1 MAQNEIGSG
10 KIWLITGANRGL
22 GAAIARAALDAGDS
36 VVAGA
41 RNPDTIAGALGAA
54 SPTFLPVALDVT
66 DAPAAEA
73 AVVAALERFGRIDV
87 LVNNAGY
94 GQFGAFE
101 ETGMEAMRRQ
111 FETNVFGLMNVTH
124 TVLPA
129 MRRQRSGHIFNISS
143 IGGFRGGDRYSAY
156 AASKFAVEG
165 FSESLS
171 AELAVF
177 GIRVTVVEPGFF
189 RTDFLQDTS
198 VQYGSVEIEDY
209 AEASAASRTFYDE
222 RSGKQAGDPAKL
234 GEALV
239 KLAADPHPPVRF
251 PVGTD
256 AVAVVEG
263 KIAAVQAEV
272 DRWRELSASTD
283 FPGE

>member
-1 MAQNEIGSG
+1 MADTQ
-10 KIWLITGANRGL
+10 KVWLITGANRGL
-22 GAAIARAALDAGDS
+22 GQAIARAALKAGDS

-41 RNPDTIAGALGAA
+41 RNLDTIAGALGAA
-54 SPTFLPVALDVT
+54 SPTLLPAALDVT
-66 DAPAAEA
+66 DTGAADA
-73 AVVAALERFGRIDV
+73 AVSAAVERFGRIDV

-124 TVLPA
+124 AVLPI
-129 MRRQRSGHIFNISS
+129 MRRQRSGHVFNISS

-171 AELAVF
+171 AELAEF
-177 GIRVTVVEPGFF
+177 GVRVTVVEPGFF
-189 RTDFLQDTS
+189 RTDFLQDSS
-198 VQYGSVEIEDY
+198 VQYGSAEIEDY
-209 AEASAASRTFYDE
+209 AEASAASRAFYDE

-239 KLAADPHPPVRF
+239 KLAADPYPPTRF
-251 PVGTD
+251 PVGSD
-256 AVAVVEG
+256 AVGVIEG
-263 KIAAVQAEV
+263 KLAHVQAEV
-272 DRWRELSASTD
+272 DRWRELSVSTD
-283 FPGE
+283 FSGG